1 MKELKKELKKENEK
15 KVYKIGDKIE
25 VEELET
31 VAHGIALKGL
41 KVIESS
47 GNMWATR
54 IIEGKDVDTL
64 EDIKQTV
71 ILKLI
76 ENNYIISKECY
87 QVINKI
93 LYNYKKSKINN
104 VEIVINDE
112 NGNSNLDFNS
122 YITYIKSNDY
132 VLESESIRNKIAL
145 QELQLTKKQL
155 EIIRIYAKLG
165 SMQGTA
171 DILGVSKSTI
181 QTTINRIREKTTKLI
196 NSVEY

>member
-1 MKELKKELKKENEK
+1 MKELKKENEK
-15 KVYKIGDKIE
+15 KVYRIGDKIE
-25 VEELET
+25 IEELEE
-31 VAHGIALKGL
+31 VATGIAIKGL
-41 KVIESS
+41 KVVESS
-47 GNMWATR
+47 GNMWASR

-64 EDIKQTV
+64 EDIKQSV

-93 LYNYKKSKINN
+93 LYNYKKSKIND
-104 VEIVINDE
+104 VEIVVNDE
-112 NGNSNLDFNS
+112 NGSSSLDYNS
-122 YITYIKSNDY
+122 YIEYVKNNDY
-132 VLESESIRNKIAL
+132 VLKSENIKNKIAL

-155 EIIRIYAKLG
+155 EILHIYVKLG

-171 DILGVSKSTI
+171 DVLGVTKSTV
-181 QTTINRIREKTTKLI
+181 QTTINRIKQKTSKLI

>member
-1 MKELKKELKKENEK
+1 MKELKKENEK
-15 KVYKIGDKIE
+15 KVYRIGDKIE
-25 VEELET
+25 IEELEE
-31 VAHGIALKGL
+31 VATGIAIKGL
-41 KVIESS
+41 KVVEAS
-47 GNMWATR
+47 GNLWATR
-54 IIEGKDVDTL
+54 IIEGKDVDTF

-71 ILKLI
+71 VLKLI

-104 VEIVINDE
+104 VEIVVNDE
-112 NGNSNLDFNS
+112 NGSSSLDYNS
-122 YITYIKSNDY
+122 YIEYVKNNDY
-132 VLESESIRNKIAL
+132 VLESENIKNKIAL

-155 EIIRIYAKLG
+155 EILNIYTKLG

-171 DILGVSKSTI
+171 DILGVTKSTV
-181 QTTINRIREKTTKLI
+181 QTTINRIKQKTSKLI